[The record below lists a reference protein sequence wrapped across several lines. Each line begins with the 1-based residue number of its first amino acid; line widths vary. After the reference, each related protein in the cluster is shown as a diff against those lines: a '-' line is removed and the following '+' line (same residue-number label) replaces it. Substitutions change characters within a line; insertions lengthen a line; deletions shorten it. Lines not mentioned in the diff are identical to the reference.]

1 VSRPPTV
8 VFLHAHPDDE
18 AIFTGGTMRLL
29 ADGGVRVVLVVATG
43 GELGEAP
50 ADEAHR
56 LAEVRAGETRAAA
69 DLLGVD
75 EVAFLGFAD
84 SGLGPGAPP
93 GSFAAAPVGLGVAR
107 LAEVLA
113 RLGADVLV
121 SYDEHG
127 IYGHPDHVRVHEVA
141 TGAAAAAGVA
151 TRYEATVDREYL
163 HFVETHLVEEAG
175 RALTVPVGPLDGTD
189 APFAP
194 SLHGPTAAPP
204 GAGPPGPG
212 HAAGRPAAAGPGLG
226 LAATVV
232 GLPSVLVDRTVDVR
246 PVIATKRA
254 AMLAHASQIPASSS
268 AMRLSP
274 AAFAEVYGFEWY
286 ARHGPPGP
294 LDDLPGR

>member
-29 ADGGVRVVLVVATG
+29 ADRGVRVALVVATG

-69 DLLGVD
+69 HLLGVED
-75 EVAFLGFAD
+75 VAFLGFAD
-84 SGLGPGAPP
+84 SGLGPEVPA
-93 GSFAAAPVGLGVAR
+93 GSFAAAPVEQAVDR
-107 LAEVLA
+107 LAAALE
-113 RLGADVLV
+113 RFGADVLV

-127 IYGHPDHVRVHEVA
+127 IYGHPDHIRVYEVA
-141 TGAAAAAGVA
+141 TGAADAAGLA

-175 RALTVPVGPLDGTD
+175 RALTVPVGPLDGAD

-194 SLHGPTAAPP
+194 SLHGPTAGP
-204 GAGPPGPG
+204 GARRPAGPG
-212 HAAGRPAAAGPGLG
+212 AAAAAARGPGLG

-232 GLPSVLVDRTVDVR
+232 GLPSVLVDCTVDVR
-246 PVIATKRA
+246 PVIDTKRR

-294 LDDLPGR
+294 LDDLRRH